1 MLDYYPW
8 WVAPIPAADNTP
20 PCDLT
25 GDAPDMLDSARAGE
39 GVFMAQPVA
48 LFSFFRVDNV

>member
-1 MLDYYPW
+1 MLDHYPW

-20 PCDLT
+20 PCNLT

-48 LFSFFRVDNV
+48 AVVEVDNA